1 MTATLRNPG
10 SVGPVYDPN
19 SFTPQALGPINAT
32 SAEAGEKLRPKSTL
46 VLVLF
51 NAKVPSP
58 QIRIGDSF
66 PYDSEKPAAFDSGL
80 DDLGGYNPG
89 IW

>member
-1 MTATLRNPG
+1 
-10 SVGPVYDPN
+10 VGPVYDPN

-51 NAKVPSP
+51 NGKVPSP
-58 QIRIGDSF
+58 TIRIGDSF
-66 PYDSEKPAAFDSGL
+66 PARDFQWPTTAKCQPPSIPYR
-80 DDLGGYNPG
+80 PG
-89 IW
+89 